1 MSTLNRVD
9 LVAVLQVIVGLVLLV
24 AGGEF
29 LVRGASALAV
39 KAGISPLVVGLTV
52 VSVATSAPEL
62 AVTTEAVFSGE
73 SELAIGNVVGSNI
86 ANILLVLG
94 VCAIVLPLGIRRQ
107 LVRIDVPFLIV
118 LGVVTAV
125 LASDGLISTLDGLLL
140 LLAWVGHTV
149 MSVWLSRRS
158 DMGDPA
164 PIGSE
169 DVPEPVA
176 LPVALGLV
184 ALGVGVLVGG
194 ANLLVSGAVS
204 IATGLGVSSLV
215 VGLTVVAIGTSLPEL
230 VASIIAVRKRQGDL
244 AVGNAIGSCLANIG
258 LVLGVP
264 SALKPGGLPV
274 PSAVLSIDL
283 PLMVAASVALLP
295 VIYTGA
301 RIARREG
308 GLFVVLYLCYTT
320 YLVLNARGHESASGF
335 SWVMLSLVLPLV
347 FLTLTLLAGRER
359 RMRRRSTGAHAE
371 ADDHGGENVATD
383 AQPTER
389 D

>member
-1 MSTLNRVD
+1 M
-9 LVAVLQVIVGLVLLV
+9 LQVLFGLVLLV
-24 AGGEF
+24 AGGEL

-39 KAGISPLVVGLTV
+39 KAGISPLIVGLTV

-62 AVTTEAVFSGE
+62 AVTTGAVFSGE

-94 VCAIVLPLGIRRQ
+94 VSAIVLPLGIRRQ
-107 LVRIDVPFLIV
+107 LVRVDVPFLIA
-118 LGVVTAV
+118 LGFA
-125 LASDGLISTLDGLLL
+125 LILMALDGQISTLDGAVL

-149 MSVWLSRRS
+149 MSVWLSKRGS
-158 DMGDPA
+158 PSA
-164 PIGSE
+164 PSSSEAE
-169 DVPEPVA
+169 DVPKPAA
-176 LPVALGLV
+176 LPMALALV
-184 ALGVGVLVGG
+184 GVGVAALVGG

-215 VGLTVVAIGTSLPEL
+215 VGLTVVAVGTSLPEL
-230 VASIIAVRKRQGDL
+230 VASIIAVRKHQGDL

-264 SALKPGGLPV
+264 SALSPGGLPV

-295 VIYTGA
+295 VMYTGA

-308 GLFVVLYLCYTT
+308 VLFVLLYVSYTT

-335 SWVMLSLVLPLV
+335 SWVMISLVLPLV
-347 FLTLTLLAGRER
+347 FLTLALLAGRER
-359 RMRRRSTGAHAE
+359 RMRRRVRNG
-371 ADDHGGENVATD
+371 DDRVDEDVD
-383 AQPTER
+383 
-389 D
+389 

>member
-1 MSTLNRVD
+1 MD
-9 LVAVLQVIVGLVLLV
+9 LVSVLQVVFGLVLLV
-24 AGGEF
+24 GGGEL

-62 AVTTEAVFSGE
+62 AVTTGAVFSGE

-94 VCAIVLPLGIRRQ
+94 VSAIVLPLGIKRQ
-107 LVRIDVPFLIV
+107 LVRVDVPFLIG
-118 LGVVTAV
+118 LGAL
-125 LASDGLISTLDGLLL
+125 LALLAFDGRISTIDGVILLVF
-140 LLAWVGHTV
+140 WVAHTA
-149 MSVWLSRRS
+149 MSVFLSKREEAGDAPPS
-158 DMGDPA
+158 DA
-164 PIGSE
+164 PPSGAE

-176 LPVALGLV
+176 LPLALVLV
-184 ALGVGVLVGG
+184 AVGVGLLVVG

-230 VASIIAVRKRQGDL
+230 VASIIAVRKRAGDL

-308 GLFVVLYLCYTT
+308 LLFVVLYVCYTT
-320 YLVLNARGHESASGF
+320 YLVLNARGHESTSGF
-335 SWVMLSLVLPLV
+335 SLVMLFLVLPLV
-347 FLTLTLLAGRER
+347 ALTLTLLAGRER
-359 RMRRRSTGAHAE
+359 GLRRRHRTAE
-371 ADDHGGENVATD
+371 RTPAGD
-383 AQPTER
+383 R

>member
-1 MSTLNRVD
+1 MD
-9 LVAVLQVIVGLVLLV
+9 LVSVLQVLFGLVLLV

-39 KAGISPLVVGLTV
+39 KAGISPLIVGLTV

-62 AVTTEAVFSGE
+62 AVTTGAVFSGE

-94 VCAIVLPLGIRRQ
+94 VSAIVLPLGIRRQ

-118 LGVVTAV
+118 LGAALLLLAV
-125 LASDGLISTLDGLLL
+125 DGRISTVDGLVL
-140 LLAWVGHTV
+140 LLAWVAHTLL
-149 MSVWLSRRS
+149 SVWLSKRG
-158 DMGDPA
+158 DQQDPA
-164 PIGSE
+164 PTGAE

-176 LPVALGLV
+176 LPIALGLV
-184 ALGVGVLVGG
+184 ALGVGALVGG
-194 ANLLVSGAVS
+194 ANLLVSGAVA

-215 VGLTVVAIGTSLPEL
+215 VGLTVVAVGTSLPEL

-264 SALKPGGLPV
+264 SVLQPGGLPV

-308 GLFVVLYLCYTT
+308 VLFVLLYVCYTT
-320 YLVLNARGHESASGF
+320 YLVLNARGHDAASGF

-359 RMRRRSTGAHAE
+359 RLRRRARRGDVSVDSETG
-371 ADDHGGENVATD
+371 
-383 AQPTER
+383 
-389 D
+389 